1 MSKAKDAVNIDAV
14 KAQVTAFKSSKDKEG
29 ENYIVLGYSDKTTLA
44 VIAEGQGFVD
54 AAKAHLSADEARYV
68 LLRKDFKVEMAK
80 TVKFAFIDWTPSTI
94 APLKRALLS
103 THKGQ
108 IKDLFGS
115 VHATIQAGD
124 ANEVSDDVI
133 NSKLGDNSGTSS
145 KITDKAATEKKAATP
160 VKADPPAAATPTKS
174 WKEQQAE
181 RKASGSVSGPP
192 PKAAVTG
199 VPTTT
204 GGLKFT
210 DEKAFTEAVKSVRSE
225 SGPTWLLANWA
236 AKDTIGL
243 VATGN
248 GDVSELVEKLEEDNV
263 NFAIVRVLDI
273 VDNKSKTLKFA
284 YIKWQPESV
293 APMKKAAIGTKK
305 GDIDKLFQP
314 FHVSFQTA
322 VKSEIS
328 QASVED
334 KVKSASGTKS
344 NVK

>member
-1 MSKAKDAVNIDAV
+1 
-14 KAQVTAFKSSKDKEG
+14 
-29 ENYIVLGYSDKTTLA
+29 
-44 VIAEGQGFVD
+44 
-54 AAKAHLSADEARYV
+54 
-68 LLRKDFKVEMAK
+68 
-80 TVKFAFIDWTPSTI
+80 
-94 APLKRALLS
+94 
-103 THKGQ
+103 
-108 IKDLFGS
+108 LFGS
-115 VHATIQAGD
+115 VHANIQAGE
-124 ANEVSDDVI
+124 ASEVSDDVI
-133 NSKLGDNSGTSS
+133 NSKLGDSSGTSS
-145 KITDKAATEKKAATP
+145 KVTDKAATEKKAATP
-160 VKADPPAAATPTKS
+160 VKSDAPVAAATPTKS

-181 RKASGSVSGPP
+181 RKASGSVSSPP
-192 PKAAVTG
+192 PKPVGG

-210 DEKAFTEAVKSVRSE
+210 DEKAFTEALKSVRSE
-225 SGPTWLLANWA
+225 TGPAWLLANWA

-248 GDVSELVEKLEEDNV
+248 GDVSELVDKLEEDNV

-305 GDIDKLFQP
+305 GDIDNVFQP